1 MAQKYLLKFYPFP
14 PKMLNVGKLLI
25 TLWILRGQMVKRLP
39 TMWEIQ
45 VWALGWEDPL
55 EKEMATL
62 QYSCLE
68 NPMDRGGWWAT
79 VHGATKSRTRLSDF
93 TSNELM
99 FHCIT
104 YYSLLSPCYIRTFL
118 FWGEGC
124 EIKHPYSVC
133 LNDRECIL
141 WFLGIWYILQGC
153 RCWFVVQF
161 KTRGRG

>member
-1 MAQKYLLKFYPFP
+1 
-14 PKMLNVGKLLI
+14 
-25 TLWILRGQMVKRLP
+25 
-39 TMWEIQ
+39 
-45 VWALGWEDPL
+45 
-55 EKEMATL
+55 MATL

-161 KTRGRG
+161 KTRGRGQLGSLQLVCTHCCVKNDNQQGPTVSQHMELCSKLCGSWREESLGENGHMYMYG